1 MEFAPH
7 RLHRSSTSDERER
20 VNLLLK
26 VARMYYEEG
35 ATQAQIAKQVGYSR
49 PTVSRLLTEAREEGV
64 VHIRITHPLE
74 RSMSI
79 EKALAQKF
87 GLAGARI
94 AESKDLGSLTQRVA
108 RCAADYLIETSPEDS
123 VITVSNGFAVNATIE
138 AMPRMN
144 WVSSRVVQAIG
155 SVSNEEVLVDAS
167 ETCRRLASQLGGRHI
182 ALPAPLV
189 VSAPEVAY
197 SLVQSQ
203 QVAGILHYAAS
214 ADTAL
219 VGIGTIED
227 RKKGYIFDG
236 YVEEELSLIH
246 I

>member
-94 AESKDLGSLTQRVA
+94 AAVSYTHHAA
-108 RCAADYLIETSPEDS
+108 R
-123 VITVSNGFAVNATIE
+123 
-138 AMPRMN
+138 
-144 WVSSRVVQAIG
+144 
-155 SVSNEEVLVDAS
+155 
-167 ETCRRLASQLGGRHI
+167 RRG
-182 ALPAPLV
+182 
-189 VSAPEVAY
+189 
-197 SLVQSQ
+197 
-203 QVAGILHYAAS
+203 
-214 ADTAL
+214 
-219 VGIGTIED
+219 
-227 RKKGYIFDG
+227 
-236 YVEEELSLIH
+236 
-246 I
+246 